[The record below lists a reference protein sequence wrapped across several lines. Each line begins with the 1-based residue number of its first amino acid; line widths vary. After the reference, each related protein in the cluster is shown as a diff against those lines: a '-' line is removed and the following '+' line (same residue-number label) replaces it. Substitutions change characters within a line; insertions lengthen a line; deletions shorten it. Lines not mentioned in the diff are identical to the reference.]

1 MGVREWVGLLLLA
14 VGVVIAA
21 SFYFPDSG
29 SSAQPRAPS
38 RGQVTTRTRTAVPE
52 GAPIVQPN
60 DWTIAVTRG
69 SNNLPIDT
77 SVVHSLE
84 IAYDDRP
91 LAELEDDDWGV
102 AAEGRT
108 NASAGRHTFRIAHL
122 GSIRVYVNG
131 ELTTE
136 DPAPDNDDDPPETA
150 VNFIQASDGP
160 VTIRIEAR
168 AHDNHVSLAWR

>member
-1 MGVREWVGLLLLA
+1 MREWVGLLFLA

-21 SFYFPDSG
+21 SFYFPDTG
-29 SSAQPRAPS
+29 SSAEPRAPS
-38 RGQVTTRTRTAVPE
+38 RGQVTTRTRTAIPE

-69 SNNLPIDT
+69 NNNLPVDT

-84 IAYDDRP
+84 VAYDDRP
-91 LAELEDDDWGV
+91 LPELEDDDWGV

-108 NASAGRHTFRIAHL
+108 AASAGRHTFRIAHL

-136 DPAPDNDDDPPETA
+136 AEAPNNDDGPTETP
-150 VNFIQASDGP
+150 VNFVQEVDGA

-168 AHDNHVSLAWR
+168 AEDDHVTLSWR